1 MEYIEYIE
9 RESGKVKKEVVPGEG
24 MLKWLYGSF
33 LGKASLHVLFKRK
46 LVSAVGGRFMNSRL
60 SKGRI
65 KKFVRKNGVDMSIF
79 HETDS
84 KSYKHFNE
92 FFYRK
97 IQENQRPIGEDIVSP
112 ADGKI
117 LAFQKIRDVDSF
129 FIKGSEFSVKS
140 FLGNEELANRFVG
153 GSMAIIRLAPADYH
167 RYHFPVSGHISESKR
182 IKGRFYSVSPLALR
196 KSLEIFCQNQREYS
210 LLENE
215 EFGSVLISEVGATM
229 VGSIIQTYKPGITVE
244 KGMEKGYFA
253 FGGSTVVL
261 FFEKGKIQFDEDIV
275 ENTGKGYETSIQMG
289 QTIAHKA

>member
-1 MEYIEYIE
+1 
-9 RESGKVKKEVVPGEG
+9 

-97 IQENQRPIGEDIVSP
+97 IQENQRPIGEDVVSP

-210 LLENE
+210 LLESKD
-215 EFGSVLISEVGATM
+215 FGSVLISEVGATM
-229 VGSIIQTYKPGITVE
+229 VGSIIQTYKPGSTVE